1 MRISFAAPVGQDAV
15 HFAVGLTFD
24 EVLAAVPMCF
34 SGAQTDKN
42 LEATVF
48 QVTLEGNEGATALF
62 FDLSEKAND
71 FCPVKKEFPGALGFE
86 VRAVAVAVGGNVERV
101 EPGLA
106 VFNFPV
112 GMGEISATGAEGFD
126 FGSGQDNA
134 GLDGFLDG
142 KIVTGFPVVD
152 FDRFQGA

>member
-1 MRISFAAPVGQDAV
+1 VRISFAAPVGQDAV

-24 EVLAAVPMCF
+24 EVLAAVPMGF
-34 SGAQTDKN
+34 SGAQAHKN
-42 LEATVF
+42 FKAAVF

-62 FDLSEKAND
+62 FDLSEKTND
-71 FCPVKKEFPGALGFE
+71 FCPVKKEFSRALGFE
-86 VRAVAVAVGGNVERV
+86 VGAVAVAVRGDVERV
-101 EPGLA
+101 EPGFA

-112 GMGEISATGAEGFD
+112 GMGEVASTSAEGFD

>member
-34 SGAQTDKN
+34 SGPKAHKN
-42 LEATVF
+42 FKAAVF
-48 QVTLEGNEGATALF
+48 QVTFQGNEGAAALF
-62 FDLSEKAND
+62 FDLAEKAND
-71 FCPVKKEFPGALGFE
+71 FCPVKKEFSGALGFE

-106 VFNFPV
+106 VFNFPI